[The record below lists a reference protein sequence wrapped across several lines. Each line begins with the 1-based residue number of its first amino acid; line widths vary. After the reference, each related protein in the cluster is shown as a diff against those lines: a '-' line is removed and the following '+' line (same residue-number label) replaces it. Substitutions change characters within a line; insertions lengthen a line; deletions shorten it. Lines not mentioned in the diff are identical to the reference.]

1 MPRAKNDAYKRKSA
15 QALNHLAAAIL
26 DINDIYVQFEAQF
39 NMLVDQAAA
48 AEKTMDDLIASGAA
62 TEVDKATDPVYAMA
76 KANLE
81 RYAGYRHDLYTVMM
95 GIAAVREHII
105 LFIGEVWNLDEE
117 SVKVYIS

>member
-26 DINDIYVQFEAQF
+26 DINDVYVVFESQMKMLQEQAVELAGVLESYDGSGIAPPSQEALQREFHQAQQ
-39 NMLVDQAAA
+39 NA
-48 AEKTMDDLIASGAA
+48 
-62 TEVDKATDPVYAMA
+62 
-76 KANLE
+76 E
-81 RYAGYRHDLYTVMM
+81 RYAGYVHDLYSVMM